1 MSTYEQFIGTIL
13 EGIAKLSEEHQIS
26 IWTAKKNSSNALML
40 AAQLQP
46 TAVPALL
53 DGLSNL
59 RHHTQVHIL
68 RPLNVVLDPH
78 DRRVDEYRTNLHR
91 LINNKIAELNAS
103 DPIEQAIKVQLKSMR
118 FNAAYK
124 QALVID
130 AFLALKSSPN
140 YTKSSLV
147 NAIND
152 KNSALY
158 NTLNLKR
165 YGCWPFSS
173 HSEARSIKK
182 IRDVA
187 RLQFFKNQA
196 SIEEEGSTQK
206 TQAPKDI
213 IPHILIP
220 LLP

>member
-1 MSTYEQFIGTIL
+1 
-13 EGIAKLSEEHQIS
+13 
-26 IWTAKKNSSNALML
+26 ML

-91 LINNKIAELNAS
+91 LINNKIAELDPS